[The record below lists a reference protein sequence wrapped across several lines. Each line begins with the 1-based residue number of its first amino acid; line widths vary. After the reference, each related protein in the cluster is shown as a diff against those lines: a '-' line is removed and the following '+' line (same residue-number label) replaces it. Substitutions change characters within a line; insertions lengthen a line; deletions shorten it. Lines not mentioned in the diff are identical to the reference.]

1 MTPEEETDALLDALG
16 RGERPADAVG
26 PGHAGGRGDHDDPAV
41 RLLAALVEDVL
52 DGSDG
57 SCPPDDLRHSAR
69 LSVASALGGV
79 GQRRS
84 SVSMTPST

>member
-16 RGERPADAVG
+16 RGET
-26 PGHAGGRGDHDDPAV
+26 PGSGDVAA
-41 RLLAALVEDVL
+41 RLLAALRKD
-52 DGSDG
+52 
-57 SCPPDDLRHSAR
+57 
-69 LSVASALGGV
+69 V